1 MSSVLSLRLI
11 AKSTTS
17 ATSENFKL
25 REEAL
30 RLIAKS
36 SKNGTLI
43 AKKCIPIFKRYN
55 NNLPNSHTK
64 LKGGCRMKGK
74 PGRPKKTER
83 RGGWNKK
90 YATPE
95 EAKQAHLAAARRYDQ
110 KHFVTYRLKVSI
122 DNEPDIASKLKS
134 VEDMGDYV
142 KELIR
147 KDLGIDN

>member
-1 MSSVLSLRLI
+1 
-11 AKSTTS
+11 
-17 ATSENFKL
+17 
-25 REEAL
+25 
-30 RLIAKS
+30 
-36 SKNGTLI
+36 
-43 AKKCIPIFKRYN
+43 
-55 NNLPNSHTK
+55 
-64 LKGGCRMKGK
+64 MKGK

-90 YATPE
+90 YAPPE